1 MHHIKAKLS
10 VILLSGLGLTGL
22 QAQQTIPATGG
33 LATGSGGTVSY
44 TVGQVA
50 DTTQT
55 GSGGTVT
62 QGVQQPFEIWIT
74 VDPPVAADQE
84 TCYGK
89 PVPDLTATG
98 ENIKWYS
105 DTELLTLVHS
115 GSPFATGKTTPG
127 VYTYYVT
134 QTVDDDES
142 EAVEVVLTI
151 YDIPYAN
158 VTDSTNISCYGFADG
173 TAVVTPTGGTSPY
186 SFLWD
191 DDLNSTGSTVTGL
204 SANKWYHAVVAD
216 INECTATDSVM
227 LTEPDQMTISK
238 DFTPKICPDANDGYI
253 SLTVSDGT
261 LPYSFSWSTGD
272 LTDSIGD
279 LSAGIY
285 KVTITDAEGCTLND
299 STLIDSLTTYQGSE
313 ICLVTVNNDNRILVV
328 WEKTYNKGI
337 AYYNIYREQS
347 SKDNYVK
354 IATIPFDSLSV
365 YEDKSSVPE
374 ENPYFYK
381 ISITDSCGKE
391 SDLSPLHKS
400 IHLLANLG
408 VNNEVN
414 LNWDEYE
421 GFEYYEYEIYR
432 GSAITELF
440 SIRTISAS
448 IRSWSDKSAPSGKN
462 YYRILVV
469 KPTAC
474 FPTYLKSLEYS
485 SPFSNYDE
493 ETLTGMSETETG
505 GFSIY
510 PNPFSDRTTITFNN
524 PNFKKHQ
531 LILMDLTGK
540 VIRQIGDITG
550 SRIELSRENLS
561 PGVYL
566 IELRGADIYRGM
578 VVVE

>member
-1 MHHIKAKLS
+1 MNHFKAKLC
-10 VILLSGLGLTGL
+10 ILFVFCLGSSSL
-22 QAQQTIPATGG
+22 QAQQTVPATGG
-33 LATGSGGTVSY
+33 IATGSGGTVSY
-44 TVGQVA
+44 TVGQAVY
-50 DTTQT
+50 TTQT
-55 GSGGTVT
+55 GSGGTIT

-74 VDPPVAADQE
+74 VDPPITADQE
-84 TCYGK
+84 ACYGE

-105 DTELLTLVHS
+105 DAELSTLEHS
-115 GSPFATGKTTPG
+115 GSPYSTGKTDPG
-127 VYTYYVT
+127 VYTWYVT
-134 QTVDDDES
+134 QTVDGDES

-151 YDIPYAN
+151 YDTPSAN
-158 VTDSTNISCYGFADG
+158 ITDSTNISCYGFADG
-173 TAVVTPTGGTSPY
+173 TAVVTPSGGTSPY

-191 DDLNSTGSTVTGL
+191 DDLNTTSSTVTGL
-204 SANKWYHAVVAD
+204 SANKWYHVVIAD
-216 INECTATDSVM
+216 ANECTITDSVM
-227 LTEPDQMTISK
+227 LTEPDPMNISK
-238 DFTPKICPDANDGYI
+238 NFTPKICPGTNDGYI
-253 SLTVSDGT
+253 SLTVTDGT
-261 LPYSFSWSTGD
+261 LPYSFNWSTGD

-285 KVTITDAEGCTLND
+285 KVTITDAEGCTVND
-299 STLIDSLTTYQGSE
+299 STLVDSLTTYQGSE

-328 WEKTYNKGI
+328 WEKAYNQGI
-337 AYYNIYREQS
+337 ASYNIYREQS

-365 YEDKSSVPE
+365 WEDESSVPE

-381 ISITDSCGKE
+381 ISATDSCGNE
-391 SDLSPLHKS
+391 SAKSPLHKS
-400 IHLLANLG
+400 IHLVANLG
-408 VNNEVN
+408 LNNEVN

-432 GSAITELF
+432 GAAITELL

-469 KPTAC
+469 KPEPC

-493 ETLTGMSETETG
+493 ETLTGMSETEPV
-505 GFSIY
+505 GFNIY

-524 PNFKKHQ
+524 PNFEKHQ

-550 SRIELSRENLS
+550 NRVELNRDHLS
-561 PGVYL
+561 PGLYI
-566 IELRGADIYRGM
+566 IELRGSNIYRGM
-578 VVVE
+578 VVIE

>member
-10 VILLSGLGLTGL
+10 ILFLFCLGLTAL
-22 QAQQTIPATGG
+22 KAQQTVPATGG
-33 LATGSGGTVSY
+33 IATGSGGTVSY

-74 VDPPVAADQE
+74 VDPPVAANQE
-84 TCYGK
+84 ACYGE

-105 DTELLTLVHS
+105 DAELLTLVHS
-115 GSPFATGKTTPG
+115 GSPFATGKTDPG

-142 EAVEVVLTI
+142 EAVEVNLTI
-151 YDIPYAN
+151 YDTPSASI
-158 VTDSTNISCYGFADG
+158 TDSTNISCYGFTDG
-173 TAVVTPTGGTSPY
+173 TAVVTPSGGTPPY
-186 SFLWD
+186 DFLWD
-191 DDLNSTGSTVTGL
+191 DNLNSTDSTVTGL
-204 SANKWYHAVVAD
+204 SANKWYHTVVTD
-216 INECTATDSVM
+216 VNECTVTDSVM
-227 LTEPDQMTISK
+227 LTEPDPMNISK
-238 DFTPKICPDANDGYI
+238 DYIPRICPGNNEGYI
-253 SLTVSDGT
+253 YLSVSAGT
-261 LPYSFSWSTGD
+261 PPYSYDWSTGD
-272 LTDSIGD
+272 HTDSIED
-279 LSAGIY
+279 ISAGLY
-285 KVTITDAEGCTLND
+285 KVTVTDAEGCTLND
-299 STLIDSLTTYQGSE
+299 STLIDSLTTYQDAE

-365 YEDKSSVPE
+365 WEDESSVPE

-381 ISITDSCGKE
+381 ISITDSCGNE

-400 IHLLANLG
+400 IHLVANLG

-421 GFEYYEYEIYR
+421 GFVYYEYEIFR
-432 GSAITELF
+432 GSALTELF

-469 KPTAC
+469 KPEPC
-474 FPTYLKSLEYS
+474 FPTAHKALEYS

-493 ETLTGMSETETG
+493 ETLTGISETEQA
-505 GFSIY
+505 GFNIY
-510 PNPFSDRTTITFNN
+510 PNPFSNRTTITFNN
-524 PNFKKHQ
+524 PDFKKHQ

-540 VIRQIGDITG
+540 VIRQIDDITG
-550 SRIELSRENLS
+550 NQVELQRENLS
-561 PGVYL
+561 PGLYM
-566 IELRGADIYRGM
+566 IELRGADVYRS
-578 VVVE
+578 VVVIE